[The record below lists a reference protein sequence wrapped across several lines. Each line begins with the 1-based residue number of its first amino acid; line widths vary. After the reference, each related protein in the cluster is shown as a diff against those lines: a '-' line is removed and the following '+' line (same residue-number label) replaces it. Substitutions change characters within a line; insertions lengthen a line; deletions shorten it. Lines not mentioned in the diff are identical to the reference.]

1 MMSNIIE
8 QLASASG
15 RKDELLN
22 QELAAS
28 VVIKEDTAAVR
39 ELVDLLQHKNKEIQ
53 SDCIKVLYE
62 IGERKP
68 GMIAPY
74 CDAFLNLLHS
84 KNNRLVWG
92 AMTAL
97 DCITALKPEPVYQ
110 QLPAI
115 IDAANKGSVIVKDHF
130 IGILI
135 KLISI
140 EKYEQDAMIL
150 LLDQLK
156 ASATNQLPMYA
167 EQAMNTV
174 PSSFKQAFILVL
186 TGRLPDIEKES
197 KRKRVEKVI
206 RKLQK

>member
-1 MMSNIIE
+1 MSNLIE

-28 VVIKEDTAAVR
+28 VVAKNDTAAVE
-39 ELVDLLQHKNKEIQ
+39 ELVDLLQHKSKDIQ
-53 SDCIKVLYE
+53 SDAIKVLYE
-62 IGERKP
+62 IGEQNP
-68 GMIAPY
+68 AMIAAY
-74 CDAFLNLLHS
+74 SDNFLALLNS

-97 DCITALKPEPVYQ
+97 DCIAVLKPEPLYK
-110 QLPAI
+110 QLPLI
-115 IDAANKGSVIVKDHF
+115 IDAAAKGSVIVKDHF

-135 KLISI
+135 KLISVK
-140 EKYEQDAMIL
+140 KYEQDAMIL

-156 ASATNQLPMYA
+156 VSATNQLPMYA
-167 EQAMNTV
+167 EQAMNVV
-174 PSSFKQAFILVL
+174 PSSFKPDFIQIL
-186 TGRLPDIEKES
+186 TDRLPDIEKES